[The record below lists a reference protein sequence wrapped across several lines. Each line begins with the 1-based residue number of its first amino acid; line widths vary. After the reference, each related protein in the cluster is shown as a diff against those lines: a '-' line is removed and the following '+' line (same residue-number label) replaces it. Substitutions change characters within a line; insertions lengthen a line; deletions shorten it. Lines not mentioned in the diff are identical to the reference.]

1 MNSNVTDT
9 YFKLKEAIL
18 IREVIKAG
26 SVDEEDFA
34 AAELLIAERWSALA
48 DTMPA
53 GLLEARLLIDALE
66 ADIGEAGDATSL
78 AIARNLA
85 IYFGQLAAK
94 ADISADEFELAMIG
108 AGRIG
113 SATPAIDGA
122 C

>member
-1 MNSNVTDT
+1 MNSNASDT

-18 IREVIKAG
+18 IREAFKAA
-26 SVDEEDFA
+26 SVDGEGLA
-34 AAELLIAERWSALA
+34 VAGLLIAERWSALA

-66 ADIGEAGDATSL
+66 ADIGAAGDATSL

-94 ADISADEFELAMIG
+94 ADISADEFDIAMIE
-108 AGRIG
+108 AGRM
-113 SATPAIDGA
+113 GA
-122 C
+122 EPLQTTASL